1 MDMHFRPASDIKG
14 CSVSGITRDVKLNAS
29 PVRIALKSIEIYLL
43 ALNTRY
49 AFTILSVKILSVN
62 LSYAC
67 FYVLKQVYRYNIT
80 KDAVN
85 HVKD

>member
-1 MDMHFRPASDIKG
+1 MSD
-14 CSVSGITRDVKLNAS
+14 ITRDVKLNAS

-43 ALNTRY
+43 ALNL

-67 FYVLKQVYRYNIT
+67 FYVLKQVYRYNIR
-80 KDAVN
+80 KDIN
-85 HVKD
+85 QVKD

>member
-67 FYVLKQVYRYNIT
+67 LYVLKRVYRYTI
-80 KDAVN
+80 
-85 HVKD
+85 